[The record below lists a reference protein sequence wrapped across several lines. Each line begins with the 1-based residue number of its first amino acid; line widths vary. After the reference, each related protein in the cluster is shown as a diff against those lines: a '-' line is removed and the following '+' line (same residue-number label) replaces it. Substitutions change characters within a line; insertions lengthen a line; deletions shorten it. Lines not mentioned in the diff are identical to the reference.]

1 MEEIFPNYYKKFKCI
16 ADRCKHSCCIGW
28 EIDIDDDTKEYY
40 ESLEGDFA
48 EKLRERI
55 KGEPAHFTLCADGR
69 CPFLNKEGLCD
80 IIIELGEDSLCDICF
95 LHPRFSNVYEDFI
108 ETGLGLCC
116 EEAVRVILGE
126 GERFAIPL
134 PDAVKNE
141 EPFAERQRVFEI
153 LQDRSVS
160 AYERFKR
167 LAEVHKLSFD
177 FVNSELYT
185 LYMSLERLDK
195 NWEKELEKLK

>member
-116 EEAVRVILGE
+116 EEAARLILGKKE
-126 GERFAIPL
+126 PSVLMKNGEAEYDEIVDLMSQGLIDFAII
-134 PDAVKNE
+134 DN
-141 EPFAERQRVFEI
+141 
-153 LQDRSVS
+153 
-160 AYERFKR
+160 RFNKR
-167 LAEVHKLSFD
+167 NFQ
-177 FVNSELYT
+177 
-185 LYMSLERLDK
+185 
-195 NWEKELEKLK
+195 